1 MVGFRFGVLR
11 WLRYKLNSRQIEELI
26 KRNNFALIIY
36 NLDRLLY
43 YRTVLYKIKFLVGL
57 SRLPDGNRIFH
68 PLRDMN
74 ILDEIYLM
82 KVYEKVR
89 GIKKGDVVIDCGAH
103 VGIFTIKAANAG
115 ARYVLSIEPNPINF
129 LFLRLNVN
137 YLGFSNVEIINVAVG
152 EKDEPAKEITPW
164 RGSKVIIPIRSL
176 KSLVSQYNIDQID
189 FLKIDVEGAEIE
201 VLKGLE
207 GVKVNFIAMEYHGK
221 ERKNRAEEMLKKMGF
236 KVISL
241 DEEELGYIFAV
252 REMPQNYD
260 LDSGFYA

>member
-11 WLRYKLNSRQIEELI
+11 WLMYKLNSRQIEELI

-57 SRLPDGNRIFH
+57 SRLPDGNRILH
-68 PLRDMN
+68 SLRDMN

-89 GIKKGDVVIDCGAH
+89 GIKKGDVVVDCGAH

-115 ARYVLSIEPNPINF
+115 ARYVLSIEPDPINF

-164 RGSKVIIPIRSL
+164 GRKVIIPIRSL

-189 FLKIDVEGAEIE
+189 FLKIDVKGAEI
-201 VLKGLE
+201 
-207 GVKVNFIAMEYHGK
+207 
-221 ERKNRAEEMLKKMGF
+221 
-236 KVISL
+236 
-241 DEEELGYIFAV
+241 
-252 REMPQNYD
+252 
-260 LDSGFYA
+260 